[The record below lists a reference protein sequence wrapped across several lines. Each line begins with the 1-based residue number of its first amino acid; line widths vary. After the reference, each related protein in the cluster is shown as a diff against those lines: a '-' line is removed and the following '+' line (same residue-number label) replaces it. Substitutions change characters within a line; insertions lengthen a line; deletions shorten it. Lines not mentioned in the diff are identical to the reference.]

1 MEFQL
6 SPEQEDQIKQ
16 AWSLFDDDD
25 SGKIDKNEL
34 RQVMQKLGLN
44 PTQDELTEI
53 VNDIDKDGDGDIDFS
68 EFLRLMSTKLKDA
81 QTEEELLEAFKV
93 FDTKNKQRFGETEL
107 TEICKRLKCEFSQ
120 EEIKEMISVA
130 DINGDGYIDFEEFV
144 RIMLMH
150 E

>member
-16 AWSLFDDDD
+16 AWSLFDDDG
-25 SGKIDKNEL
+25 SGTIDKNEL
-34 RQVMQKLGLN
+34 KLVMQKLGLN

-107 TEICKRLKCEFSQ
+107 NEICKRLKCEFTS

>member
-1 MEFQL
+1 
-6 SPEQEDQIKQ
+6 
-16 AWSLFDDDD
+16 
-25 SGKIDKNEL
+25 
-34 RQVMQKLGLN
+34 
-44 PTQDELTEI
+44 
-53 VNDIDKDGDGDIDFS
+53 
-68 EFLRLMSTKLKDA
+68 MSTKLKDA

-93 FDTKNKQRFGETEL
+93 FDTKNKQRFGEPEL
-107 TEICKRLKCEFSQ
+107 SDICKRLKCDFTS

>member
-34 RQVMQKLGLN
+34 KLVMQKLGLN

-93 FDTKNKQRFGETEL
+93 FDTKNK
-107 TEICKRLKCEFSQ
+107 
-120 EEIKEMISVA
+120 
-130 DINGDGYIDFEEFV
+130 
-144 RIMLMH
+144 
-150 E
+150 